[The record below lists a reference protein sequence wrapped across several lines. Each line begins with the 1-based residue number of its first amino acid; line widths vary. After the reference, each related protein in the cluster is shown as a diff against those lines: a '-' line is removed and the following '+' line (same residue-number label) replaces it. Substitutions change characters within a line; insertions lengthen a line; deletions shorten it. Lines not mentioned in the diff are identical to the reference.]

1 MSKSAIQAF
10 MDKLSQDEA
19 LRAEMR
25 EKLSA
30 GGTKQTASVDE
41 LVEFAS
47 AHGFSFGADEALAS
61 MELNDQELDKVA
73 GGGNFERPNQKQLP
87 MESLSLNYTKIQF

>member
-10 MDKLSQDEA
+10 VDKLSQDEA
-19 LRAEMR
+19 LRAELR
-25 EKLSA
+25 DKLTA

-47 AHGFSFGADEALAS
+47 ARGYIFGADEALAR
-61 MELNDQELDKVA
+61 MELSDQELDNVA
-73 GGGNFERPNQKQLP
+73 GGGNFERLSQKQLP
-87 MESLSLNYTKIQF
+87 TESLSLNFAKIQF